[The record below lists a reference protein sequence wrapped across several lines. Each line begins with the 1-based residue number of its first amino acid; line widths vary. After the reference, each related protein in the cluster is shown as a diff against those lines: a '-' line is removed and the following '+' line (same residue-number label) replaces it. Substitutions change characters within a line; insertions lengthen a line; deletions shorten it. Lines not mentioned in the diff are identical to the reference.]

1 MRELFSMWH
10 FDGVLLFFM
19 AMLAVLYLYLVNFK
33 PDKRSIY
40 FLLGLMV
47 MFICI
52 VSPLHYLGM
61 HYLFSLHMITH
72 VLLLL
77 IATPLMVLGIPAH
90 HKLLESFSKK
100 ISGHP
105 FIGWFMGV
113 GIMWLWH
120 IPAIYHRLFAMHED
134 GSMVNVWQY
143 MHVLSLWLAGIL
155 FCWPLIGPY
164 KQHRILPLTGVLYLA
179 TACIACSLLG
189 LLITFAP
196 PGLYHIQ
203 MVMQHTMHSKYDV
216 WDNII
221 QNRWGITPEMDQQI
235 AGLIMWVPCCF
246 IYLSGAMFLLKKW
259 LYDKD
264 ERVVVQMEA

>member
-1 MRELFSMWH
+1 MHELFSMWQ

-19 AMLAVLYLYLVNFK
+19 AMLAVLYLYLVDFR

-47 MFICI
+47 MFICV

-77 IATPLMVLGIPAH
+77 IATPLMVLGMPGE
-90 HKLLESFSKK
+90 HKLLQSVSKK
-100 ISGHP
+100 ISNYP
-105 FIGWFMGV
+105 LIGWFMGV

-120 IPAIYHRLFAMHED
+120 IPAIYHRLFAMHEAED
-134 GSMVNVWQY
+134 MVNVWQY
-143 MHVLSLWLAGIL
+143 LHVLSLWLAGIL

-164 KQHRILPLTGVLYLA
+164 KQHRILPLSGVLYLA

-196 PGLYHIQ
+196 PDLYHTH
-203 MVMQHTMHSKYDV
+203 MVMH
-216 WDNII
+216 
-221 QNRWGITPEMDQQI
+221 QNQWGITPEMDQQI

-264 ERVVVQMEA
+264 ERVVVQMEV